1 MVASELKEKVRG
13 AYREAIAE
21 QQPTE
26 ISDEELP
33 PSVARVKEQI
43 ETRLEAETIGLE
55 FLQEL
60 AYIVDSRKKLREA
73 EEDLIS
79 TVASV
84 KDAINNLATKLDNLM
99 ELKKTN
105 IQLERDVLTK
115 IKSKL

>member
-1 MVASELKEKVRG
+1 MAASELKEKVLG
-13 AYREAIAE
+13 AYKEAIAE

-33 PSVARVKEQI
+33 PSVARLKEEI
-43 ETRLEAETIGLE
+43 EARIEAESVGIE

-60 AYIVDSRKKLREA
+60 GYVVDSRKKLREA
-73 EEDLIS
+73 EEDLTS

-99 ELKKTN
+99 ELKKAN